1 MSYTKFIMQDAVCN
15 YLNAEVDKSE
25 KMLLSCINYDKFPLE
40 SIPVD
45 ITKGTCNGQ
54 EIVEGFSSDMG
65 IGGVSHVEGNKCP
78 VGHTKVGEK
87 CMQVC
92 THCTYEDEK
101 GYFGDNQVS
110 NDICGVTGMFDG
122 IDYNGYVKCKQ
133 NPYLE
138 KTTGV
143 QKKCPQGYLADSTFD
158 KLSSFFN

>member
-1 MSYTKFIMQDAVCN
+1 MSYTKYIMQDAVCN
-15 YLNAEVDKSE
+15 YLNADVDKSE

-40 SIPVD
+40 TIPVD

-65 IGGVSHVEGNKCP
+65 IGGVSHVEGDKCP

-92 THCTYEDEK
+92 THCTYEDDK

-122 IDYNGYVKCKQ
+122 IDYNGYVKCKRTT
-133 NPYLE
+133 YLE

-143 QKKCPQGYLADSTFD
+143 QNKCPQGYLADSTFD

>member
-15 YLNAEVDKSE
+15 YLNADVDKSE
-25 KMLLSCINYDKFPLE
+25 KMLLSCINYDKFPLDT
-40 SIPVD
+40 IPAD
-45 ITKGTCNGQ
+45 ITRGTCNGQ

-65 IGGVSHVEGNKCP
+65 IGGVGYVEGNKCP
-78 VGHTKVGEK
+78 VGHTRVGEK

-101 GYFGDNQVS
+101 GYFGDNQKS

-133 NPYLE
+133 NPYIE

-143 QKKCPQGYLADSTFD
+143 QKKCPQVYGADSMFD
-158 KLSSFFN
+158 KISSFLN

>member
-1 MSYTKFIMQDAVCN
+1 MSYTKYIMQDAVCN
-15 YLNAEVDKSE
+15 YLNADVDKSE

-40 SIPVD
+40 TIPVD

-65 IGGVSHVEGNKCP
+65 IGGVSHVEGDKCP

-92 THCTYEDEK
+92 THCTYEDDK

-143 QKKCPQGYLADSTFD
+143 QNKCPQGYLADSTFD

>member
-1 MSYTKFIMQDAVCN
+1 
-15 YLNAEVDKSE
+15 
-25 KMLLSCINYDKFPLE
+25 MLLSCINYDKFPLE

-65 IGGVSHVEGNKCP
+65 IGGVSHVEGDKCP

-92 THCTYEDEK
+92 THCTYEDDK

>member
-15 YLNAEVDKSE
+15 YLNADVDRSE
-25 KMLLSCINYDKFPLE
+25 KMLLSCINYDKFPLP

-45 ITKGTCNGQ
+45 ITRGTCNGQ
-54 EIVEGFSSDMG
+54 QIVEGFSSDMG
-65 IGGVSHVEGNKCP
+65 LGGVNYVEDNKCP

-110 NDICGVTGMFDG
+110 NDICGVTGLFDG

-138 KTTGV
+138 KTTGLP
-143 QKKCPQGYLADSTFD
+143 KKCPQGYLADSTFD
-158 KLSSFFN
+158 DLLSFFN